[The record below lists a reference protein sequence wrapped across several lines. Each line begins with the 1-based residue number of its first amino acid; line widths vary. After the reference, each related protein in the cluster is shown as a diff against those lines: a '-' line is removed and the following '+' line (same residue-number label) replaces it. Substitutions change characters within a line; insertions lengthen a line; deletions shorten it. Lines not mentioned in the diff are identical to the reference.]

1 MTPSFFVN
9 KLCCFDIF
17 QIWRVL
23 IGSLLLTGS
32 NQKPSIDISA
42 GSLVVFI
49 STLVKRSK
57 QLKMRR
63 NYKCKENLLQLSSF
77 LYSSIIL
84 TKQKYSKPCLLFILF
99 AFMSKVN
106 DKVCWQ
112 KWRGHFRFTKP
123 FSGLQSVHTEAR
135 LVLHSDRDTCL
146 CGWQFFGALS
156 SFCQGHYI

>member
-1 MTPSFFVN
+1 MEIPSTPLSKILKSVKRFGESEMTPSFLSTNFEV
-9 KLCCFDIF
+9 
-17 QIWRVL
+17 
-23 IGSLLLTGS
+23 LTG
-32 NQKPSIDISA
+32 I
-42 GSLVVFI
+42 LVVFI

-135 LVLHSDRDTCL
+135 L
-146 CGWQFFGALS
+146 F
-156 SFCQGHYI
+156 